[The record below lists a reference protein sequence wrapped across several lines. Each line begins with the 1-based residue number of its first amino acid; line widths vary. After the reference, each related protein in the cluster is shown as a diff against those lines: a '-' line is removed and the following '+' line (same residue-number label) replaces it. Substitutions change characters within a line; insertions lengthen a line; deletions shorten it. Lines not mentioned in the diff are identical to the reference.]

1 MGVRKSV
8 EGVLRRHLGKS
19 APLPATNR
27 SPASNVASTLDQAR
41 QIGFQRPLREIQ
53 ITSPFGRRDGRPHE
67 GIDFQAPEGTPF
79 YAAAD
84 GIVVFA
90 GSSINGYGNT
100 VILLHAG
107 RYSTLYAHASAL
119 IVQPGETILKG
130 QALGYVG
137 ETGNATAPHLHFEL
151 RHELAPLNPAHYV
164 PVIRNRYN

>member
-1 MGVRKSV
+1 MN
-8 EGVLRRHLGKS
+8 KS
-19 APLPATNR
+19 APLPAASR
-27 SPASNVASTLDQAR
+27 SPASKISDTLFEAR

-53 ITSPFGRRDGRPHE
+53 ITSAFGPRDGRPHE
-67 GIDFQAPEGTPF
+67 GVDFHAPEGTPF

-84 GIVVFA
+84 GIVIFA
-90 GSSINGYGNT
+90 GNSINGYGNT

-107 RYSTLYAHASAL
+107 KYSTLYAHANAL

-137 ETGNATAPHLHFEL
+137 DTGNATAPHLHFEL
-151 RHELAPLNPAHYV
+151 RHELNPINPAHYV